1 MSETSLRL
9 VLPPQLQGLLSS
21 PCVCCAGGGG
31 GGGDWQIAAWEGCQF
46 GRTRVRTPDISKP
59 TGACYSKERE
69 GRVDE
74 LVI

>member
-1 MSETSLRL
+1 MQVSG
-9 VLPPQLQGLLSS
+9 VG
-21 PCVCCAGGGG
+21 V
-31 GGGDWQIAAWEGCQF
+31 GDWWIPAWEGCQF
-46 GRTRVRTPDISKP
+46 WRTRVRTPNISKP

>member
-1 MSETSLRL
+1 MG
-9 VLPPQLQGLLSS
+9 V
-21 PCVCCAGGGG
+21 
-31 GGGDWQIAAWEGCQF
+31 GDWQIAAWEGCQF